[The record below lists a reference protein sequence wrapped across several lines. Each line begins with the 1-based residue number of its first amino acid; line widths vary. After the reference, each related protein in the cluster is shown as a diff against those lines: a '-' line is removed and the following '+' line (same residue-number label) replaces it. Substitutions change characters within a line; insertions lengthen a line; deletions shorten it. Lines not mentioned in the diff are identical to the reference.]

1 MPGLHEKQVK
11 DINAALLDDNLVRQD
26 KIGSV
31 NVFWSFPATHA
42 AELRAEVRAAQKQVV
57 EARERLTN
65 ARASEAQALVGRE
78 DPDGSRAAKVR
89 EFKALAENRKA
100 LEAELETL
108 KANDPEELCRLQKAA
123 AECKDH
129 ANRWA
134 ENLCVEPLVQCP
146 HPESNPRFAL
156 KQWLVKKKNVDPSQV
171 DQLYKSVGLPDD
183 LELD

>member
-1 MPGLHEKQVK
+1 MKELEKAGGKAGTCSAVGTQHGGQKIVAGLHEKQVK

-26 KIGSV
+26 KIGQV

-42 AELRAEVRAAQKQVV
+42 AELQAEVRAAQRQVV
-57 EARERLTN
+57 EARERLVN

-78 DPDGSRAAKVR
+78 DPDGSRAIKVR

-100 LEAELETL
+100 LEAELERL

-123 AECKDH
+123 ADCKDH

-134 ENLCVEPLVQCP
+134 ENLCVVP
-146 HPESNPRFAL
+146 SARAL
-156 KQWLVKKKNVDPSQV
+156 NQIP
-171 DQLYKSVGLPDD
+171 GLP
-183 LELD
+183 